1 MDSKTLEEL
10 QAILATITSRL
21 NETSSIILF
30 FEECKE
36 IDIATSFDANI
47 VDMNNAI
54 ECLNKEIDS
63 RL

>member
-1 MDSKTLEEL
+1 MGNKTLEEL

-30 FEECKE
+30 FEECE
-36 IDIATSFDANI
+36 EMDIASSFDANI
-47 VDMNNAI
+47 VAMTNAV

-63 RL
+63 RS